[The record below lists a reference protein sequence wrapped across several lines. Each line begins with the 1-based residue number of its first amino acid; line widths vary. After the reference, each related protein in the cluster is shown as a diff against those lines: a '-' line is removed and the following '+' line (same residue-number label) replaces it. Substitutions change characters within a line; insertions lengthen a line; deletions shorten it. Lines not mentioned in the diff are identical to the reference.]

1 MCPSASPRMDSIM
14 FYCRSILQWLLEA
27 PHECNCMYYRDKLSM
42 KYLKYQDINCLL
54 WYSLKSLSTG
64 HYTQLHLCSY
74 LATVQLETIQKCF
87 KRCRRSVSGL
97 VHVDAHAVF
106 RVFRWKAAVSDTR
119 EWRAGKRWQGRQL
132 RWKVTD
138 WRRSGRGSQAEVCG
152 EANGYRALSDSHVS
166 SSLCDSFKHWNRSS
180 C

>member
-1 MCPSASPRMDSIM
+1 
-14 FYCRSILQWLLEA
+14 
-27 PHECNCMYYRDKLSM
+27 M

-106 RVFRWKAAVSDTR
+106 RVFRWKAAVSESGGLGSGDRDASWGGKSLTDVAVGVALKQKFVEKQTATEHWVTLTLAHLCATASTTGTDPVVSVEILFLSYDT
-119 EWRAGKRWQGRQL
+119 KPPP
-132 RWKVTD
+132 
-138 WRRSGRGSQAEVCG
+138 RRL
-152 EANGYRALSDSHVS
+152 NPL
-166 SSLCDSFKHWNRSS
+166 N
-180 C
+180 